1 MTVKDPVYQIN
12 EVLHRYT
19 VEPVLQIDALA
30 IPQAA
35 IVGLIGPNGSGKSTL
50 LRLLGFVEKP
60 SRGEILFKGRPAAP
74 FSKAVRFRVT
84 LLSQEPYLMRRS
96 VFKNIAYGL
105 ALRGSRDNL
114 RPRVAEALSW
124 LGLPYDVFADRQ
136 WSELSGGEAQ
146 RVALAAR
153 LVLKPEV
160 LLLDEPTASVD
171 AVSVERIK
179 TAALKARNEWG
190 TTLLIASHDWQ
201 WLYEVCDEVLQLF
214 NGQLVGPGRMN
225 IVLGPWQARPDGHWQ
240 KVLSGGQEIVTTA
253 PPAADAVG
261 VVDSDKIAVVDA
273 FDSVRARK
281 NILKGTISRLVLEKG
296 SRNTV
301 ATVLVEG
308 MPFAVMVPPQRIE
321 SLNLYPGRE
330 IDIYFSPNSV
340 KWIQPGDKKHLK
352 KSGI

>member
-1 MTVKDPVYQIN
+1 VTVKDAVYQVN
-12 EVLHRYT
+12 DVLHRYA
-19 VEPVLQIDALA
+19 VEPVLRVKSLT

-96 VFKNIAYGL
+96 VLKNIAYGL
-105 ALRGSRDNL
+105 ELRRSRDHL
-114 RPRVAEALSW
+114 RSRVAEALSW
-124 LGLPYDVFADRQ
+124 LGLPDEVFAERQ

-179 TAALKARNEWG
+179 AAALRARNEWG

-225 IVLGPWQARPDGHWQ
+225 IVLGPWQARPDGYWQ

-253 PPAADAVG
+253 PPAAAATAVI
-261 VVDSDKIAVVDA
+261 DSDKIRVLDA
-273 FDSVRARK
+273 FGSKRKRK
-281 NILKGTISRLVLEKG
+281 NILKGTISRLALEIG
-296 SRNTV
+296 SRNIV
-301 ATVLVEG
+301 ATVLVDG
-308 MPFAVMVPPQRIE
+308 MSFAVMVPPQRVE

-330 IDIYFSPNSV
+330 VDIYFSPNSV
-340 KWIQPGDKKHLK
+340 KWIHLDDKNT
-352 KSGI
+352 S

>member
-1 MTVKDPVYQIN
+1 MNDAVYQVN
-12 EVLHRYT
+12 DVLHRYA
-19 VEPVLQIDALA
+19 VEPVLRVDDLT

-60 SRGEILFKGRPAAP
+60 SRGEILFKGQPAAP
-74 FSKAVRFRVT
+74 FSRAVRFRVT

-96 VFKNIAYGL
+96 VLKNIAYGL
-105 ALRGSRDNL
+105 EVRGSRNNL

-124 LGLPYDVFADRQ
+124 LGLPYEVFADRQ

-153 LVLKPEV
+153 LVIRPEV

-171 AVSVERIK
+171 AISAERIK
-179 TAALKARNEWG
+179 AAALKARNEWG

-225 IVLGPWQARPDGHWQ
+225 IVLGPWQARPDGNWQ
-240 KVLSGGQEIVTTA
+240 KMLSGGQEIVTTA
-253 PPAADAVG
+253 PPAVDAVA
-261 VVDSDKIAVVDA
+261 VVDSDKIAVGDA
-273 FDSVRARK
+273 FDSARDIR
-281 NILKGTISRLVLEKG
+281 NILKGTVSRLVLEKG

-301 ATVLVEG
+301 ATVLVDE
-308 MPFAVMVPPQRIE
+308 MPFAVMVPSQRVE

-340 KWIQPGDKKHLK
+340 KWIQPGNKKNLI
-352 KSGI
+352 KSSI

>member
-1 MTVKDPVYQIN
+1 MTVKDAVYQISN
-12 EVLHRYT
+12 VLHRYA
-19 VEPVLQIDALA
+19 VEPVLRVNSLTIR
-30 IPQAA
+30 QAA

-50 LRLLGFVEKP
+50 LRLLGFIEKP
-60 SRGEILFKGRPAAP
+60 RRGEILFKGRPSGP

-105 ALRGSRDNL
+105 ELRGSRDNL
-114 RPRVAEALSW
+114 RSRVAEALSW
-124 LGLPYDVFADRQ
+124 VGLPEEVFTDRQ

-179 TAALKARNEWG
+179 AAALKARNEWG

-225 IVLGPWQARPDGHWQ
+225 IVLGPWQARPDGYWQ
-240 KVLSGGQEIVTTA
+240 KVLSRGQTIVTTA
-253 PPAADAVG
+253 APAADAVA
-261 VVDSDKIAVVDA
+261 VIDSDRITVADA
-273 FDSVRARK
+273 LDPGKVGK
-281 NILKGTISRLVLEKG
+281 NILRGTISRLVLEKG
-296 SRNTV
+296 SRSTV
-301 ATVLVEG
+301 ATVLVG
-308 MPFAVMVPPQRIE
+308 AMPFAVRVPPRQIE

-340 KWIQPGDKKHLK
+340 KWIHQGDKKTP
-352 KSGI
+352 

>member
-1 MTVKDPVYQIN
+1 VTVKDVVYQISD
-12 EVLHRYT
+12 VLHRYA
-19 VEPVLQIDALA
+19 VEPVLRVNSLA
-30 IPQAA
+30 IRQAA

-50 LRLLGFVEKP
+50 LRLLGFIEKP
-60 SRGEILFKGRPAAP
+60 RQGEIMFKGRPAGP

-84 LLSQEPYLMRRS
+84 LLSQEPYLMRRT

-105 ALRGSRDNL
+105 ELRGSRDNL
-114 RPRVAEALSW
+114 RARVAEALSW
-124 LGLPYDVFADRQ
+124 VGLPDEVFADRQ

-179 TAALKARNEWG
+179 AAALKARKEWG

-214 NGQLVGPGRMN
+214 NGQLVGPGRVN
-225 IVLGPWQARPDGHWQ
+225 IVLGPWRARPDGYWQ

-253 PPAADAVG
+253 PPAADAVA
-261 VVDSDKIAVVDA
+261 VVDSDRIAVADA
-273 FDSVRARK
+273 FDSGKAGK

-296 SRNTV
+296 SRSTL
-301 ATVLVEG
+301 ATVLVG
-308 MPFAVMVPPQRIE
+308 ATPFAVRVPPRQIE

-340 KWIQPGDKKHLK
+340 KWIHQDDKKTF
-352 KSGI
+352 